1 MYTLPL
7 RRALSP
13 SSSIITQIFRQPNL
27 ISSSAPLSQIQSPQT
42 NFSKLQ
48 RFDFPSQSRLFRS
61 STVSLSSRSRSFDRN
76 PADDEIGPD
85 TILFEGCDY
94 EHWLIVIDFP
104 KDTQLTREEMI
115 ETYVQTA
122 AKVFGS
128 ASALAIDMAKNAL
141 KSHKN
146 SVAVVLSTDFIHRT
160 FDDKGCFSAY
170 RKEDSDGFTPF
181 KLKRS
186 LLEEAGETL
195 RSNIAVLGLQI
206 LPFTEKI
213 LYGVSILEKKLVDK
227 KSTAEMYVPDFKSVI
242 QYFCLP
248 TSGKP
253 VIKEIGKGLNLGES
267 DMEPALM
274 TLHRFGNQ
282 SSSSLWYELA
292 YLEAKERVKKGDKVW
307 QLGMG
312 SGPKCISLVWECI
325 RPLSGEEITLNPNCT
340 VFLNSVRA
348 QAPAAY
354 DQSPS
359 LVEEAKKK
367 IYALSTTTYRGFQ
380 VLCSEE
386 TSKKFE
392 GLPGVVFVL
401 PDSYIDPVNKEY
413 GGDKYINGEIIERPP
428 PPQFQRQGRPRRGPQ
443 YQQGNYRP
451 PQNPPQQ
458 NYGPGQGPPP
468 QQNYGAAQGPPSQQN
483 YGPPPQQNYG
493 TPQGPPS
500 QQNYGPPRYPAP
512 QQNYGSQQYP
522 PPPQQNYRQ
531 PQSPPQQNYEKPQSY
546 GAPQN
551 VPSQWNHGRQQS
563 FSPQQSYGPPGS
575 GDHRGPA
582 PLGNSPGGWNN
593 SQGERQDSRHPHE
606 VNYNQRGQGNYFSQR
621 DLRGG
626 APPDQG
632 GFGGAQHYASPQG
645 ESYGQRAFGGQMQV
659 TGPTLGQNTPM
670 PGGDQSFPQ
679 MEQRGNI
686 QGGEQRTYGASGT
699 MGTDQ
704 VKFCEASSGDS
715 LDLT

>member
-128 ASALAIDMAKNAL
+128 
-141 KSHKN
+141 
-146 SVAVVLSTDFIHRT
+146 
-160 FDDKGCFSAY
+160 
-170 RKEDSDGFTPF
+170 
-181 KLKRS
+181 
-186 LLEEAGETL
+186 
-195 RSNIAVLGLQI
+195 
-206 LPFTEKI
+206 
-213 LYGVSILEKKLVDK
+213 
-227 KSTAEMYVPDFKSVI
+227 
-242 QYFCLP
+242 
-248 TSGKP
+248 
-253 VIKEIGKGLNLGES
+253 
-267 DMEPALM
+267 
-274 TLHRFGNQ
+274 
-282 SSSSLWYELA
+282 
-292 YLEAKERVKKGDKVW
+292 
-307 QLGMG
+307 
-312 SGPKCISLVWECI
+312 
-325 RPLSGEEITLNPNCT
+325 
-340 VFLNSVRA
+340 
-348 QAPAAY
+348 
-354 DQSPS
+354 
-359 LVEEAKKK
+359 VEEAKKK